1 MRLTSLMRSLAP
13 WHAAAL
19 WMWTTFVIVGISTA
33 ISHGLHSGVRGALA
47 VLLAWAITRE
57 LSPRRAVASF
67 LAPFLAVAFAIP
79 ADTDLLACVAV
90 LLAARIA
97 TRSVGDPPTLLDG
110 LFLVPFAAWAATRV
124 AGFPVAIVLAA
135 VIYSAAPPRRL
146 RAVGGMALVAALVVG
161 SLEGTL
167 TFRFEWH
174 DPRLAK
180 QLLVALAA
188 FAGLLL
194 VAKPLPTNLRLRDD
208 RRRGQLQGARIRA
221 GRITVVAA
229 VAAAIAWMGID
240 GAFELSSASA
250 ALVAAAFGGIGQ
262 RSGTISP

>member
-13 WHAAAL
+13 WHGAAF
-19 WMWTTFVIVGISTA
+19 WMWTAFVIVGVSTA

-47 VLLAWAITRE
+47 VLIAWAITRE
-57 LSPRRAVASF
+57 LAPRRAVASF

-110 LFLVPFAAWAATRV
+110 LFLVPFAAWAASRV
-124 AGFPVAIVLAA
+124 AGLPAAIVLAA
-135 VIYSAAPPRRL
+135 VVYAAAPPRRL
-146 RAVGGMALVAALVVG
+146 RAAGVVALVVALVVG
-161 SLEGTL
+161 SVEGTL

-180 QLLVALAA
+180 QLLAGLVA

-194 VAKPLPTNLRLRDD
+194 VAKRLPPQLRLRDD

-221 GRITVVAA
+221 GRIAVVAS
-229 VAAAIAWMGID
+229 VAAAVGWMGID
-240 GAFELSSASA
+240 GAFALSSASA